1 MLNLSNLSKHAN
13 ILIGGDINSSSMYIG
28 MMAKRSNT
36 SALIS
41 VDIVT
46 NLKLQV
52 HQQWESSSLW
62 ASMSAVFT
70 ANMWDY
76 NEVC

>member
-1 MLNLSNLSKHAN
+1 MCEMLNLQNLSKRAN
-13 ILIGGDINSSSMYIG
+13 ILIGGDINSSSMY
-28 MMAKRSNT
+28 SNT

-41 VDIVT
+41 VDGVT